1 MTTAETTKSQ
11 QFELSMDD
19 TGILHLRWTHQSVI
33 EATDAEE
40 AIRTLNTLCGL
51 TRHPLLVDM
60 ATISRVSREARAL
73 FGGPCLAAPVA
84 LLGASPVD
92 SVLAHFVLSTNTANR
107 AKRFF
112 TSRIEAITW
121 LSQHSNTSKP

>member
-1 MTTAETTKSQ
+1 MTTVETTKSQ

-19 TGILHLRWTHQSVI
+19 AGILHLRWEHQAVI
-33 EATDAEE
+33 EATDAQE
-40 AIRTLNTLCGL
+40 ALKTINTLCGL

-60 ATISRVSREARAL
+60 ATIARVSREARAV

-92 SVLAHFVLSTNTANR
+92 SVLAHFVLAMNKANR
-107 AKRFF
+107 TKRFF
-112 TSRIEAITW
+112 TSQMEAMTW
-121 LSQHSNTSKP
+121 VSQHANR